1 MFGKPNKNASR
12 ENTKTTTQKK
22 KGIIPNMQR
31 RKIATII
38 ENMANNLDESLS
50 SFLKCLKWL
59 YIYRSVVMI
68 DSNATVNGT
77 TVWVSAGAEYNNDE
91 EIWIGQASFE
101 TIVEE
106 FVRNQSILDYLV
118 DQSSKHVQFD

>member
-1 MFGKPNKNASR
+1 
-12 ENTKTTTQKK
+12 
-22 KGIIPNMQR
+22 
-31 RKIATII
+31 
-38 ENMANNLDESLS
+38 
-50 SFLKCLKWL
+50 
-59 YIYRSVVMI
+59 MI

-106 FVRNQSILDYLV
+106 FVRNLLFLMDFSIDGPTHGIVIKNSTQKVCQGHL
-118 DQSSKHVQFD
+118 FAC

>member
-1 MFGKPNKNASR
+1 
-12 ENTKTTTQKK
+12 
-22 KGIIPNMQR
+22 
-31 RKIATII
+31 
-38 ENMANNLDESLS
+38 
-50 SFLKCLKWL
+50 
-59 YIYRSVVMI
+59 MI

-106 FVRNQSILDYLV
+106 FVRN
-118 DQSSKHVQFD
+118 

>member
-1 MFGKPNKNASR
+1 
-12 ENTKTTTQKK
+12 
-22 KGIIPNMQR
+22 
-31 RKIATII
+31 
-38 ENMANNLDESLS
+38 
-50 SFLKCLKWL
+50 
-59 YIYRSVVMI
+59 MI

-77 TVWVSAGAEYNNDE
+77 MVWVSAGAEYNNDE

-118 DQSSKHVQFD
+118 DQNSKQVQSD

>member
-1 MFGKPNKNASR
+1 
-12 ENTKTTTQKK
+12 
-22 KGIIPNMQR
+22 
-31 RKIATII
+31 
-38 ENMANNLDESLS
+38 
-50 SFLKCLKWL
+50 
-59 YIYRSVVMI
+59 MI

-106 FVRNQSILDYLV
+106 FVRNQSIIDYLV
-118 DQSSKHVQFD
+118 DQSSKHVQSD

>member
-1 MFGKPNKNASR
+1 
-12 ENTKTTTQKK
+12 
-22 KGIIPNMQR
+22 
-31 RKIATII
+31 
-38 ENMANNLDESLS
+38 
-50 SFLKCLKWL
+50 
-59 YIYRSVVMI
+59 MI

>member
-1 MFGKPNKNASR
+1 
-12 ENTKTTTQKK
+12 
-22 KGIIPNMQR
+22 
-31 RKIATII
+31 
-38 ENMANNLDESLS
+38 
-50 SFLKCLKWL
+50 
-59 YIYRSVVMI
+59 MI
-68 DSNATVNGT
+68 DSNTTVNGT

-118 DQSSKHVQFD
+118 DQNSKHV